1 MAKKLKRVDIVKRD
15 DHWVGERQGSN
26 RVYVQ
31 GSTKDVAVRR
41 AAKKA
46 KRDPR
51 AVSVRI
57 HGRDGRIQEERSY
70 PRSADPRSSKG

>member
-1 MAKKLKRVDIVKRD
+1 MAQKLKRIDIVRRGKR
-15 DHWVGERQGSN
+15 WVGERKGKK
-26 RVYVQ
+26 RVYAA

-51 AVSVRI
+51 TVSLRI
-57 HGRDGRIQEERSY
+57 HGRDGRIQEERTY
-70 PRSADPRSSKG
+70 PRAADPVSSKG